1 MPAYIIVDVEITDPK
16 EYEEYKKHTP
26 GSLVPFN
33 GKFLVRGGVAE
44 TLEGNWKP
52 GRFVILE
59 FPSLEKAKAWWN
71 SPGYA
76 PAKLIRQRASNTQMI
91 VVDGVNP

>member
-26 GSLVPFN
+26 GSLVPFD
-33 GKFLVRGGVAE
+33 GKFLTRGGAVE
-44 TLEGNWKP
+44 TLEGDWKP
-52 GRFVILE
+52 GRLVILE
-59 FPSLEKAKAWWN
+59 FPSVDKAKAWWN

-91 VVDGVNP
+91 VVDGIA

>member
-26 GSLVPFN
+26 GSLVPFD
-33 GKFLVRGGVAE
+33 GKFLVRGGTVE
-44 TLEGNWKP
+44 TLEGNWKT
-52 GRFVILE
+52 GRLVVLE
-59 FPSLEKAKAWWN
+59 FPTLEKAKAWWN

-76 PAKLIRQRASNTQMI
+76 PAKLIRQRASNTKMI
-91 VVDGVNP
+91 VADGIN

>member
-1 MPAYIIVDVEITDPK
+1 MPAYIIVDVEITDPI

-26 GSLVPFN
+26 GSLVPFD
-33 GKFLVRGGVAE
+33 GKFLTRGGAVE
-44 TLEGNWKP
+44 TLEGDWKP
-52 GRFVILE
+52 GRVVIVE

-91 VVDGVNP
+91 VVDGIN

>member
-1 MPAYIIVDVEITDPK
+1 MPAYVIVDIEITDPK

-26 GSLVPFN
+26 ASLVPYD
-33 GKFLVRGGVAE
+33 GKFLTRGGAVE
-44 TLEGNWKP
+44 NLEGDWKP
-52 GRFVILE
+52 KRLVIVE
-59 FPSLEKAKAWWN
+59 FPSMEKAKAWWN

-91 VVDGVNP
+91 VADGI

>member
-1 MPAYIIVDVEITDPK
+1 MPSYIIVDVQVTDPK

-33 GKFLVRGGVAE
+33 GKFIARGGATY
-44 TLEGNWKP
+44 TLEGDWEP
-52 GRFVILE
+52 ERIVILE
-59 FPSLEKAKAWWN
+59 FPTMEKAKAWWN

-76 PAKLIRQRASNTQMI
+76 PAKLIRQRASHTRMI
-91 VVDGVNP
+91 AVEGV

>member
-26 GSLVPFN
+26 GSLVPFD
-33 GKFLVRGGVAE
+33 GKFLVRGGQVEA
-44 TLEGNWKP
+44 LEGDWKP

-76 PAKLIRQRASNTQMI
+76 PAKLIRQRASNTRMI
-91 VVDGVNP
+91 VADGIA

>member
-1 MPAYIIVDVEITDPK
+1 MPAYIIVDVEITDPN

-26 GSLVPFN
+26 DSLVPYD
-33 GKFLVRGGVAE
+33 GKFLTRGGAVE
-44 TLEGNWKP
+44 TLEGTWKP
-52 GRFVILE
+52 GRLVILE
-59 FPSLEKAKAWWN
+59 FPSMEKAKAWWN

-91 VVDGVNP
+91 VADGIG

>member
-26 GSLVPFN
+26 SSLVPFD
-33 GKFLVRGGVAE
+33 GKFLVRGGQVEA
-44 TLEGNWKP
+44 LEGDWKP

-76 PAKLIRQRASNTQMI
+76 PAKLIRQRASNTRMI
-91 VVDGVNP
+91 VADGIA